1 MMKTMG
7 LLGCDVLIFLN
18 HLHTAQQ
25 PMRQR
30 YVVLWNAFNIS
41 NVVIVVLYVFF
52 LFCFAVLFL
61 YLQWYIICWIN
72 KNHFSGLEVS

>member
-41 NVVIVVLYVFF
+41 NVVIVVLYVFVF
-52 LFCFAVLFL
+52 FILFCCVVSLFAMVYYMLD
-61 YLQWYIICWIN
+61 
-72 KNHFSGLEVS
+72 K